1 MINKNYQFCN
11 NCGKRGHSFGQCRQ
25 PITSIGVIG
34 FRYNTTDKQ
43 VEYLL
48 ICRKDSLGYVDFVRG
63 KYNIHNKQH
72 LMNIIDEM
80 TNTEKENLISLT
92 FDELWDGLWVNE
104 YGLKYRNDEKIS
116 REKFQHLK
124 LGIVTTN
131 GTYTLEDLIRASG
144 TNWTNP
150 EWGFPKGRRNYMEKD
165 ISAGIREFEEE
176 TGIHR
181 QNMDIIQNIVP
192 YEEVFTG
199 SNYKSY
205 KHKYFIA
212 RIQSEESLE
221 NYQISEVSR
230 LKWFSYEDAN
240 DIIRS
245 YNLEKKDILN
255 KINKMLQMHRLIV

>member
-1 MINKNYQFCN
+1 M
-11 NCGKRGHSFGQCRQ
+11 
-25 PITSIGVIG
+25 
-34 FRYNTTDKQ
+34 
-43 VEYLL
+43 
-48 ICRKDSLGYVDFVRG
+48 
-63 KYNIHNKQH
+63 
-72 LMNIIDEM
+72 
-80 TNTEKENLISLT
+80 
-92 FDELWDGLWVNE
+92 
-104 YGLKYRNDEKIS
+104 
-116 REKFQHLK
+116 
-124 LGIVTTN
+124 
-131 GTYTLEDLIRASG
+131 
-144 TNWTNP
+144 NP

-221 NYQISEVSR
+221 NYQISEVSS

>member
-34 FRYNTTDKQ
+34 FHYNPTDKQ

-80 TNTEKENLISLT
+80 TNTEKENLIALT
-92 FDELWDGLWVNE
+92 FDELWDRLWVNE

-131 GTYTLEDLIRASG
+131 GTYTLEDLIRASD
-144 TNWTNP
+144 TNWMDP

-181 QNMDIIQNIVP
+181 QNIDIIQNIVP
-192 YEEVFTG
+192 YEEVFTA
-199 SNYKSY
+199 
-205 KHKYFIA
+205 H
-212 RIQSEESLE
+212 IQSEESLE
-221 NYQISEVSR
+221 NYQISEVSS
-230 LKWFSYEDAN
+230 LKWFSYEDAI